1 MYFISFCGLIFIART
16 SSTTLN
22 RTSESGHPCLIS
34 DLRGEPHMIF
44 PVLWPLVKKNYLT
57 NSIGHTNF

>member
-44 PVLWPLVKKNYLT
+44 LVLWPLVKKIT
-57 NSIGHTNF
+57 